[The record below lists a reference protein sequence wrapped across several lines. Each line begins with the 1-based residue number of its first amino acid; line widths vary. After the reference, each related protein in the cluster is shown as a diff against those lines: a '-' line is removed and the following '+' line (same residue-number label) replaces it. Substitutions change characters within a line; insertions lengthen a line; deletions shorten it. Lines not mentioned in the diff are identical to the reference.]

1 MRKTSQKRAAVA
13 QTLNDNQPSLLHGW
27 RKDAIAGA
35 VAAAALGA
43 VVANAAFLQSGPHP
57 APLFS
62 SKPMPVSAPAKTSIR
77 VVGQEITGP
86 APQVALPRGRP
97 AEADWPKAD
106 LPKSEVNKIEP
117 AKPDLQAAQRPRNEI
132 IADIQRELSR
142 RGFYDGAA
150 DGVFGPKTNAAMRDF
165 EQASGLRP
173 GGEPNDVF
181 LRALTRSQAKAGPA
195 RAAAAQPVATDPI
208 AELIAPSSKRIFAVQ
223 RALTDYGYGQFKP
236 NGTFGPETK
245 AAIEQ
250 FERARKLPV
259 SGQISPKLMRELA
272 VVTGRELD

>member
-1 MRKTSQKRAAVA
+1 VSRALDDVR
-13 QTLNDNQPSLLHGW
+13 PSIIRGW
-27 RKDAIAGA
+27 RKDAIAA
-35 VAAAALGA
+35 LVAAAALSA
-43 VVANAAFLQSGPHP
+43 VVANAAFMQSGPHP
-57 APLFS
+57 APLFAG
-62 SKPMPVSAPAKTSIR
+62 KPVPKPVSAPKSIR

-86 APQVALPRGRP
+86 APHAALPKGRP
-97 AEADWPKAD
+97 VETALPKTELPKAD
-106 LPKSEVNKIEP
+106 ALKAESVRPET
-117 AKPDLQAAQRPRNEI
+117 QAAPRPRNEV
-132 IADIQRELSR
+132 IADIQRELAR

-150 DGVFGPKTNAAMRDF
+150 DGMFGPKTNAAMRDF

-173 GGEPNDVF
+173 GAEPNEVF
-181 LRALTRSQAKAGPA
+181 LRALTRSQAKAGMQ
-195 RAAAAQPVATDPI
+195 RAAPAHPGVTDPI

-245 AAIEQ
+245 NAIEQ

-259 SGQISPKLMRELA
+259 TGQISPKLMRELS